1 MSSHESEAGDQ
12 PHAPEIIRPGPDA
25 QPPLN
30 VAEDA
35 QQRKEKLPSL
45 GVRLE
50 ARIDAHIA
58 ELKDDKQI
66 LREEN
71 HFLRFNE
78 VAHLRED
85 VRWLEGLVL
94 WQREASVRLQTS
106 YEWAI
111 AFNWFSFALI
121 AIGGGLVS
129 LAAFISLK
137 PGTRRIVAILGF
149 TGLSIGV
156 VMQAVISSR
165 GTRALRLNSAPPSDS
180 TRPRAS
186 PPSPQSS

>member
-1 MSSHESEAGDQ
+1 MTSPEPEPGNESEA
-12 PHAPEIIRPGPDA
+12 AKLILPGPST

-35 QQRKEKLPSL
+35 QHRKEKLPSL

-58 ELKDDKQI
+58 ELKEDKRI

-71 HFLRFNE
+71 LFLRFNE
-78 VAHLRED
+78 AAHLRED

-94 WQREASVRLQTS
+94 WQRESFARLHTS

-111 AFNWFSFALI
+111 AFNWFSFAL
-121 AIGGGLVS
+121 VRS
-129 LAAFISLK
+129 AAD
-137 PGTRRIVAILGF
+137 
-149 TGLSIGV
+149 
-156 VMQAVISSR
+156 SS
-165 GTRALRLNSAPPSDS
+165 ALLPSF
-180 TRPRAS
+180 R
-186 PPSPQSS
+186 